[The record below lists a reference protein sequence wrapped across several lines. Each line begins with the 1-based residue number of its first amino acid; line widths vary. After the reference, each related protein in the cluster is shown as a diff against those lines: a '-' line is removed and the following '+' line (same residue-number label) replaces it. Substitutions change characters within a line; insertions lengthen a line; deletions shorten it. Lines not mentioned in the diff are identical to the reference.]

1 MKFSIITVC
10 LNAGNDLSDT
20 VSSVLNQTYDD
31 YELIIKDGMSTDG
44 SIEKLPDNSHIK
56 LIRCKDSGI
65 YDAMNMGIKEA
76 SGDYLI
82 FINAGDGLF
91 ETSTL
96 ASLADSVKD
105 GAALYYGHCF
115 NETMKI
121 YSNSPQKL
129 TPFFCYRSMLCHQA
143 MVFERKAI
151 IGKLYDTSYR
161 VCADRELLLYMVVK
175 EKLPTQY
182 LPLVI
187 ARYKGSGFCET
198 EANRERIK
206 KENKRLKAEYFS
218 TAKRMRYSLAY
229 HMTLPAIRKGIVR
242 NKKLSRLYKKAVGKI
257 YRNKCGNNNGK

>member
-10 LNAGNDLSDT
+10 LNAGDDLTDT

-31 YELIIKDGMSTDG
+31 YELIIKDGISTDG
-44 SIEKLPDNSHIK
+44 SIEKLPENSHIK
-56 LIRCKDSGI
+56 LIQCEDSGI
-65 YDAMNMGIKEA
+65 YDAMNQGIKEA

-96 ASLADSVKD
+96 ASLANSIKD
-105 GAALYYGHCF
+105 GAALYYGHCY
-115 NETMKI
+115 NETLKI
-121 YSNSPQKL
+121 HSNSPKEL

-151 IGKLYDTSYR
+151 IDKLYDASYR
-161 VCADRELLLYMVVK
+161 VSADRELLLYMVVK
-175 EKLPTQY
+175 AKLPTKY

-198 EANRERIK
+198 ETNRERIK
-206 KENKRLKAEYFS
+206 KENKRLKFEYFP
-218 TAKRMRYSLAY
+218 TAKRMRYSLLY
-229 HMTLPAIRKGIVR
+229 HMTLPAVRKGIVR
-242 NKKLSRLYKKAVGKI
+242 NKKIGKLYKKAVGKI
-257 YRNKCGNNNGK
+257 YRNKCGTNDGK